1 MTDHTSKHHTSV
13 LSLAYKWLFDPEYKH
28 GFNHT
33 VERTIAFLIVASV
46 IAVLIENTPEI
57 YNSYAGLFHWFD
69 VLTVGIFTV
78 EYVMRVAT
86 AHLHPDYAGKS
97 FPRLRYAF
105 SFYALID
112 LIAIAP
118 FYFARFVDV
127 DVEMLRVLRIMRLA
141 RMFKLS
147 RQIIPAWHAFQE
159 LNQGRTF
166 RAKVFALL
174 EPTGHSGRL
183 HTYIDNFIVFWVA
196 LSITC
201 VIFES
206 VASVRSLFALE
217 FHIIDVM
224 AFTIFTTE
232 YIARIYSAP
241 ENPKYKHLRMTRWAH
256 MRSGSAIID
265 LLAILPFVL
274 ESLFSQHLDLRFLR
288 VFRLVRMLK
297 LTRYTSALETLYK
310 VVQREWQVIFAS
322 VFVMMLLVV
331 LTASLGFLLEHEAQ
345 PDKFENIPQSIY
357 WAIIT
362 LASVGYGDISPITPM
377 GRALTVVLALVGIG
391 IFAIPAGLL
400 ASAFTDQ
407 LRIDRDAFKQRLM
420 LAFED
425 GMLNGA
431 ERELIIAE
439 AERLH
444 LSHDEVTR
452 LTEEARADFA
462 AKEAENHTHANGLVL
477 DAKAHP
483 TLAAAQF
490 KLLVDQLTLITQAT
504 GEDSLRKS
512 LGQIKTDHQAELDV
526 LTIVAKRSI

>member
-1 MTDHTSKHHTSV
+1 MTEHTHKNKP
-13 LSLAYKWLFDPEYKH
+13 SLLTLTYQWLFDPEYKH
-28 GFNHT
+28 GINHT
-33 VERTIAFLIVASV
+33 VERSIAFLIVASV
-46 IAVLIENTPEI
+46 IAVLIENTPEL
-57 YNSYAGLFHWFD
+57 YNNYRGVFHWFD
-69 VLTVGIFTV
+69 VITVGIFTL
-78 EYVMRVAT
+78 EYVLRVAT
-86 AHLHPDYAGKS
+86 AHLHPDFAGKS
-97 FPRLRYAF
+97 FARLRYAV
-105 SFYALID
+105 SFYALVD

-127 DVEMLRVLRIMRLA
+127 DVEMLRVLRILRLA

-147 RQIIPAWHAFQE
+147 RQLIPAWLEFQE
-159 LNQGRTF
+159 LNQGRTL
-166 RAKVFALL
+166 RAKVFAML

-183 HTYIDNFIVFWVA
+183 HAYIDNFIVFWVA

-206 VASVRSLFALE
+206 VASVRALFAVE
-217 FHIIDVM
+217 FHVIDVI
-224 AFTIFTTE
+224 AFTIFTIE
-232 YIARIYSAP
+232 YLARVYAAP
-241 ENPKYKHLRMTRWAH
+241 ENPKYHHRMARWAH
-256 MRSGSAIID
+256 IRSGPAIID

-274 ESLFSQHLDLRFLR
+274 ESLLSQHLDLRFLR

-377 GRALTVVLALVGIG
+377 GRALTVVLALVGLG

-425 GMLNGA
+425 GMLNDA

-444 LSHDEVTR
+444 LSHDEVKR
-452 LTEEARADFA
+452 LTDEARAEFA

-483 TLAAAQF
+483 ALAAAQF
-490 KLLVDQLTLITQAT
+490 KLLVDQLSLITQAT

-512 LGQIKTDHQAELDV
+512 LAHLKTDHQAELDV
-526 LTIVAKRSI
+526 LAIVAKRNP

>member
-1 MTDHTSKHHTSV
+1 MTTHRTSP
-13 LSLAYKWLFDPEYKH
+13 LASFYKWAFDPEFKH
-28 GFNHT
+28 GFQRQ

-57 YNSYAGLFHWFD
+57 YNNYKSWFHWFD
-69 VLTVGIFTV
+69 VITVGIFTA

-127 DVEMLRVLRIMRLA
+127 DVEMLRVLRVMRLT

-147 RQIIPAWHAFQE
+147 RQIIPAWHEFQE
-159 LNQGRTF
+159 LNVDRSF
-166 RAKVFALL
+166 RAKLFALL
-174 EPTGHSGRL
+174 VPTGHSGRL
-183 HTYIDNFIVFWVA
+183 HAYLDNFIVFWVA
-196 LSITC
+196 LSIFC

-206 VASVRSLFALE
+206 VESIRALFVVE
-217 FHIIDVM
+217 FHVIDVM
-224 AFTIFTTE
+224 AFTIFTIE
-232 YIARIYSAP
+232 YIARVYTAP
-241 ENPKYKHLRMTRWAH
+241 ENPNYKHLHMPHWAH
-256 MRSGSAIID
+256 IRSGSAIID

-274 ESLFSQHLDLRFLR
+274 EALVSQHIDLRFLR
-288 VFRLVRMLK
+288 VFRLIRMLK

-322 VFVMMLLVV
+322 VFVMILLVV

-362 LASVGYGDISPITPM
+362 LASVGYGDISPITPL
-377 GRALTVVLALVGIG
+377 GRLLTVVVALIGIG

-407 LRIDRDAFKQRLM
+407 LRIDREAFKQRLM
-420 LAFED
+420 LAFQD
-425 GMLNGA
+425 GLLSGA

-444 LSHDEVTR
+444 LSHDEVKR
-452 LTEEARADFA
+452 LTEEARAEFA
-462 AKEAENHTHANGLVL
+462 AKEAEDHTHANGLVL

-483 TLAAAQF
+483 ALAAAQF
-490 KLLVDQLTLITQAT
+490 KLLVDQLSLITQAT
-504 GEDSLRKS
+504 GEDTLRKS
-512 LGQIKTDHQAELDV
+512 LAHIKTDHQAELDV
-526 LTIVAKRSI
+526 LTIVAKRSL

>member
-1 MTDHTSKHHTSV
+1 MTVHHTSP
-13 LSLAYKWLFDPEYKH
+13 LASFYKWVFDPEFKH
-28 GFNHT
+28 GFQRQ

-57 YNSYAGLFHWFD
+57 YDNYKHWFHWFD
-69 VLTVGIFTV
+69 VVTVGIFTA

-86 AHLHPDYAGKS
+86 AHLNPDYADKS

-127 DVEMLRVLRIMRLA
+127 DVEMLRVLRVMRLA

-147 RQIIPAWHAFQE
+147 RQIIPAWHEFQE
-159 LNQGRTF
+159 LNAGRSL
-166 RAKVFALL
+166 RAKIFAML

-183 HTYIDNFIVFWVA
+183 HTYIDNFIVFWIA

-201 VIFES
+201 VIFET
-206 VASVRSLFALE
+206 VASVRALFAVE
-217 FHIIDVM
+217 FEVIDVM
-224 AFTIFTTE
+224 AFTIFTIE
-232 YIARIYSAP
+232 YIARVYTAP
-241 ENPKYKHLRMTRWAH
+241 ENPKYKHLRMPRWGH
-256 MRSGSAIID
+256 VKTGQAIID

-274 ESLFSQHLDLRFLR
+274 ESLFSQHIDLRFLR
-288 VFRLVRMLK
+288 VFRLMRMLK
-297 LTRYTSALETLYK
+297 LTRYTSAMETLFK
-310 VVQREWQVIFAS
+310 VVMREWQVIFAS

-331 LTASLGFLLEHEAQ
+331 LTASLGYLFEHEAQ

-357 WAIIT
+357 WAVVT

-407 LRIDRDAFKQRLM
+407 LRIDREAFKQRLM
-420 LAFED
+420 LAYED
-425 GMLNGA
+425 GMLDHA
-431 ERELIIAE
+431 EKELIIAE

-444 LSHDEVTR
+444 LSSDEVKR
-452 LTEEARADFA
+452 LTEEARTEFA
-462 AKEAENHTHANGLVL
+462 AKEAEDRTNANGLVL

-483 TLAAAQF
+483 ALAAAQF
-490 KLLVDQLTLITQAT
+490 KLLVDQLSLIAQAT
-504 GEDSLRKS
+504 GEDKLRKS
-512 LGQIKTDHQAELDV
+512 LNDIKADHQAELDV
-526 LTIVAKRSI
+526 LAIVAKRSL

>member
-1 MTDHTSKHHTSV
+1 MTTHHTSP
-13 LSLAYKWLFDPEYKH
+13 LASFYKWVFDPEFKH
-28 GFNHT
+28 GFQRQ

-57 YNSYAGLFHWFD
+57 YNSYKHWFHWFD
-69 VLTVGIFTV
+69 VVTVGIFTA

-86 AHLHPDYAGKS
+86 AHLNPDYAGKS

-147 RQIIPAWHAFQE
+147 RQIIPAWHEFQE
-159 LNQGRTF
+159 LNADRSF
-166 RAKVFALL
+166 RAKLFALL
-174 EPTGHSGRL
+174 VPTGHSGRL
-183 HTYIDNFIVFWVA
+183 HAYIDNFIVFWVA

-206 VASVRSLFALE
+206 VESIRALFAVE
-217 FHIIDVM
+217 FHVIDLM
-224 AFTIFTTE
+224 AFTIFTIE
-232 YIARIYSAP
+232 YIARVYTAP
-241 ENPKYKHLRMTRWAH
+241 ENPDYKHLRMRRWAH
-256 MRSGSAIID
+256 IRSGSAIID

-274 ESLFSQHLDLRFLR
+274 EALVSQHVDLRFLR
-288 VFRLVRMLK
+288 VFRLIRLLK
-297 LTRYTSALETLYK
+297 LTRYTSALQTLYK

-331 LTASLGFLLEHEAQ
+331 LTASLGFLLEHDAQ

-362 LASVGYGDISPITPM
+362 LASVGYGDISPITPL
-377 GRALTVVLALVGIG
+377 GRLLTVVVALIGIG

-407 LRIDRDAFKQRLM
+407 LRIDREAFKQRLM

-425 GMLNGA
+425 GILDHA
-431 ERELIIAE
+431 EKELIVAE

-444 LSHDEVTR
+444 LSSDEVKR
-452 LTEEARADFA
+452 LTDEARAEFE
-462 AKEAENHTHANGLVL
+462 AKEAEDHTHANGLVL

-483 TLAAAQF
+483 GLAAAQF
-490 KLLVDQLTLITQAT
+490 KLLVDQLSLIAQAT
-504 GEDSLRKS
+504 GEDTLRKS
-512 LGQIKTDHQAELDV
+512 LKDSQANHQAELDV
-526 LTIVAKRSI
+526 LAIVAKRMF

>member
-1 MTDHTSKHHTSV
+1 MTEHAHPPKTSLLGLV
-13 LSLAYKWLFDPEYKH
+13 YQWLFDPEFKH

-33 VERTIAFLIVASV
+33 VERCIAFLIVASV
-46 IAVLIENTPEI
+46 FAVLIENTPEI
-57 YNSYAGLFHWFD
+57 YNSYAGWFHWFD

-86 AHLHPDYAGKS
+86 AHLHPDFAGKS
-97 FPRLRYAF
+97 MPRLRYAF
-105 SFYALID
+105 SFYALVD

-147 RQIIPAWHAFQE
+147 RQIIPAWLEFQE
-159 LNQGRTF
+159 LNQGRSF

-183 HTYIDNFIVFWVA
+183 HAYLDNFIVFWVA
-196 LSITC
+196 LSIFC

-206 VASVRSLFALE
+206 VASMRALFAVE
-217 FHIIDVM
+217 FHVIDVM
-224 AFTIFTTE
+224 AFTLFTIE
-232 YIARIYSAP
+232 YIARVYSAP
-241 ENPKYKHLRMTRWAH
+241 ENPKYHNRMARWAH
-256 MRSGSAIID
+256 IRSGPAIID

-274 ESLFSQHLDLRFLR
+274 ESLLSQHLDLRFLR

-444 LSHDEVTR
+444 LSHEEVTR
-452 LTEEARADFA
+452 LTHEARAEFA
-462 AKEAENHTHANGLVL
+462 AKEAEDHTHANGLVL

-483 TLAAAQF
+483 ALAAAQF
-490 KLLVDQLTLITQAT
+490 KLLVDQLSLIAQAT

-512 LGQIKTDHQAELDV
+512 LAHIKTDHQAELDV
-526 LTIVAKRSI
+526 LAIVAKRHI